1 MSFFKDLFNDF
12 AVNTLNKSVYNYLD
26 QYFKDLNKLNY
37 NCLHIEKELNQ
48 INSSFSSLIKLILL
62 NKKSTNC
69 VGELS
74 STEKELLLTHLIS
87 LYETF
92 LFKQVETV
100 NIPFFKLVFEQIKE
114 LNNISQQTSFNK
126 INQDSLNYILFVSKI
141 IQHKVNVIENNCS
154 SKSMELKDHYLNK
167 LYITLSSLDLPEE
180 ESFDLLNKF
189 FSRYCEKSFSFF
201 NNKQTSINLI
211 DCFKFFFNDLIVENK
226 LNKVVYFNHILNQL
240 RLLNENYYK
249 AILPENDFYLSIKK
263 ELLNEEEMLIVLP
276 YIKDKIVLQLIEN
289 SNYSHLLIS
298 LKEKNK
304 ENSFSEKEM
313 FFTKIKQLK
322 LQNNSSETNKEI
334 LFCDYDV
341 LFKLEIL
348 TNTSIKDYVFQN
360 FCLNSQLI
368 PLSNHIELDSVE
380 ELLFVLENNQLSSFI
395 EVPYSVREKAVEYL
409 KKHTKTHDGEYKLIC
424 NNGLIEKLAYFLM
437 MNEDISFNF
446 FNRYEFY
453 CNPFS
458 ILMLKSLGIKKLF
471 QLVEMQIGV
480 KICSTI
486 NEDPLKHS
494 YYFKD
499 FLDFDLNNPKINA
512 LERKII
518 LKGHDR
524 NVFISADKGSNQY
537 NFYQNLIK
545 EIQSLSLDENKNKEK
560 INKLVNLI
568 KFNCHY
574 DKDFKYG
581 IYHEK
586 VLLSLKDF
594 LNLKEDNIWFSNFS
608 IEKKVIDIQLEK
620 HKLKENLNL
629 NFSQYYILPQ
639 LVFIDFDLGKY
650 SNETFKE
657 NLLNLFSGKTLN
669 LSQEQKLI
677 LVLNHLEQLK
687 SLDLFNT
694 QSLNLTEEDLV
705 FINKLSV
712 LKWSVFQCENVIN
725 FINYL
730 KNIEN
735 YTTNENSEFNFNK
748 KEKEILK
755 NLITQHSIMFKMF
768 NI

>member
-12 AVNTLNKSVYNYLD
+12 TTNTLNKSIYNYLD
-26 QYFKDLNKLNY
+26 QYFDDLNKLNY
-37 NCLHIEKELNQ
+37 NYSSIEFKEINQ
-48 INSSFSSLIKLILL
+48 INNSFSSLIKLILL
-62 NKKSTNC
+62 NEKPVNC

-74 STEKELLLTHLIS
+74 SSEKELLLVHLIS

-92 LFKQVETV
+92 LFKQAETT
-100 NIPFFKLVFEQIKE
+100 NISFLKLVFEQIQE
-114 LNNISQQTSFNK
+114 LKNISQQFSFNK

-141 IQHKVNVIENNCS
+141 IQYKVNLIEDKHS
-154 SKSMELKDHYLNK
+154 SKSMEMKDHYLSK
-167 LYITLSSLDLPEE
+167 LYIILSSLDLSEE

-189 FSRYCEKSFSFF
+189 FSRYYEKSFLFF
-201 NNKQTSINLI
+201 NSKTSIKLM
-211 DCFKFFFNDLIVENK
+211 DSFKFFFNDLIVENK
-226 LNKVVYFNHILNQL
+226 LDKVIYFNHVLNQL
-240 RLLNENYYK
+240 RLLNEDYYK
-249 AILPENDFYLSIKK
+249 VILPENDFYLSIKK
-263 ELLNEEEMLIVLP
+263 ELLNEEEMLVILP
-276 YIKDKIVLQLIEN
+276 YIKDKTILQLIEN
-289 SNYSHLLIS
+289 SNYSHLLTS
-298 LKEKNK
+298 FKDT
-304 ENSFSEKEM
+304 FSEKDT
-313 FFTKIKQLK
+313 FFRKIKQLK
-322 LQNNSSETNKEI
+322 LQKNSIKTDKEI

-341 LFKLEIL
+341 LFELGVL

-368 PLSNHIELDSVE
+368 PLSDYIELDSVE
-380 ELLFVLENNQLSSFI
+380 DLLFVLENNQLSSFI
-395 EVPYSVREKAVEYL
+395 KVPYSVREKAVEYL
-409 KKHTKTHDGEYKLIC
+409 KKMTKTYDGEHKLIC
-424 NNGLIEKLAYFLM
+424 DNGLIEKLAYFLM
-437 MNEDISFNF
+437 LNENISFNF
-446 FNRYEFY
+446 FHKYEFF

-458 ILMLKSLGIKKLF
+458 ILMLKSLGIKKLS
-471 QLVEMQIGV
+471 QLIKMQIEV
-480 KICSTI
+480 KIRSSM
-486 NEDPLKHS
+486 NEEPLKHS

-499 FLDFDLNNPKINA
+499 FLDFDLNNPKISA

-518 LKGHDR
+518 LKGQDR
-524 NVFISADKGSNQY
+524 NAFISADKGSNQY

-545 EIQSLSLDENKNKEK
+545 EIQSLFLEENKNKEK

-568 KFNCHY
+568 KFNCYY

-608 IEKKVIDIQLEK
+608 IEKKVIDLQLEEN
-620 HKLKENLNL
+620 KLKKNLNLNL

-639 LVFIDFDLGKY
+639 IVFIDFDLGKY
-650 SNETFKE
+650 GNETFKE
-657 NLLNLFSGKTLN
+657 NLLNLFTGKTLN
-669 LSQEQKLI
+669 LSLEQKLI
-677 LVLNHLEQLK
+677 LILNHLDQLK
-687 SLDLFNT
+687 SLDLFNS
-694 QSLNLTEEDLV
+694 QSLNLTEEDLI

-712 LKWSVFQCENVIN
+712 LKWSVFQYENVIN

-755 NLITQHSIMFKMF
+755 NLMTQHSIVFKMF